1 MRKKKTEAQLED
13 KVYYWPDIREIEDT
27 SLVTTKVNL
36 RNIHEINKRL
46 NTKFFLNFTDA
57 RVAFVKEFRSES
69 NKYHTAINNVLK
81 TNKTEVE
88 VYNSSGD
95 Q

>member
-27 SLVTTKVNL
+27 CLVTTKVNL

-57 RVAFVKEFRSES
+57 RAAFVKEFRSES